1 MKIFKLS
8 ENYILDISQLL
19 NASVEGK
26 NITLMFKNN
35 DTDFITFDDED
46 AAEEAF
52 NNLYEYCNARSE

>member
-8 ENYILDISQLL
+8 ENYILDVSQLL

-35 DTDFITFDDED
+35 DTDFITFESKDD
-46 AAEEAF
+46 AKEAF
-52 NNLYEYCNARSE
+52 NNLYECCKE